1 VDREIRLEGHRL
13 IRAPLQRV
21 WQLLSR
27 LESHPRYA
35 SLWMAADLLERSQA
49 AALVEFHGFF
59 GGLPITSV
67 QRVVLRPPGRI
78 EFRQVR
84 GTLRDLSG
92 GYVLKDAGGDT
103 DLVVQLA
110 VDPGIVFFSEASVQ
124 QILASHIDGTLA
136 KVKASAERDLVR
148 LTPGALR
155 PQSEPSRRSSPARRR
170 PQRRTCL
177 SARTRRCLRR
187 RRLKRRRRPDRR
199 SQERRHPNGGPKATG
214 GGDGA
219 GIEEQDPGRRRPTHE
234 RS

>member
-1 VDREIRLEGHRL
+1 MDREIRLEGHRL

-35 SLWMAADLLERSQA
+35 SLWMAADLLERTQT

-92 GYVLKDAGGDT
+92 AYVLKNADGDT

-124 QILASHIDGTLA
+124 QILASYIDGTLA

-148 LTPGALR
+148 LT
-155 PQSEPSRRSSPARRR
+155 SRRAQAAGEAELAVGSGEAAPPEEDLSVGADEAPPEETSAEETPVAGPPVTKAAAPSQQR
-170 PQRRTCL
+170 PEG
-177 SARTRRCLRR
+177 RR
-187 RRLKRRRRPDRR
+187 RRRRRRDR
-199 SQERRHPNGGPKATG
+199 
-214 GGDGA
+214 GA
-219 GIEEQDPGRRRPTHE
+219 GPRTPTPGA
-234 RS
+234 